1 VEILELIVDP
11 ADGLVDELPLV
22 RVRDAPHG
30 VPITLTVQ
38 TTDAAGHRWRSVT
51 ELREDGD
58 STAAWWSMEFSSND
72 QAPVAFVAPPDRL
85 DYELRAVAGETT
97 ATATATRRWAN
108 GPAPEVIDG
117 EGFRLTIFGPAGG
130 ASRPGALVVPGSTG
144 TATVLPRTAL
154 LAAHGYTAGVL
165 SYMGDPGLPSSLQE
179 IPLEAI
185 AAGYRAFASHRTV
198 LADRVIV
205 LAASVGTGGVFA
217 ALASFSELDPQ
228 GVVAIAPT
236 HVVWQS
242 LGDGG
247 GAPPKT
253 SSWTL
258 AGAALPWVA
267 IRGERLLPEIV
278 RHAVVKR
285 FRRHPVSTA
294 LHLRTAYAA
303 GLRDVDATRAATI
316 GVERIRC
323 PMLLLSGE
331 DDQMWPASEMA
342 AAVIARRERADDR
355 HLSFPKAG
363 HFLGPPFTPT
373 TVPWN
378 DSLVSGGTAAG
389 NARAQA
395 DGWQAILSFLED
407 RATSSVSRGSS
418 A

>member
-1 VEILELIVDP
+1 
-11 ADGLVDELPLV
+11 LVDELPLV
-22 RVRDAPHG
+22 QVRDAPRG
-30 VPITLTVQ
+30 VAITLTVE

-51 ELREDGD
+51 DLSEDRD
-58 STAAWWSMEFSSND
+58 SSVAWWSMEFVSSD

-85 DYELRAVAGETT
+85 DYELRAVAGDAT

-108 GPAPEVIDG
+108 GPASEVIDG
-117 EGFRLTIFGPAGG
+117 EGFRLTIFSPAARGP
-130 ASRPGALVVPGSTG
+130 RPGALVVPGSTG
-144 TATVLPRTAL
+144 TSAVVPRTAL

-185 AAGYRAFASHRTV
+185 AAGYRAFASHKAV
-198 LADRVIV
+198 LADRVVV
-205 LAASVGTGGVFA
+205 LAASVGTGGAFA
-217 ALASFSELDPQ
+217 ALAAFADLDPQ

-247 GAPPKT
+247 QPPKT

-258 AGAALPWVA
+258 AGAPLPWVA
-267 IRGERLLPEIV
+267 IRGERLLPEMV
-278 RHAVVKR
+278 RHAVLKR
-285 FRRHPVSTA
+285 FRRHPVPTA

-303 GLRDVDATRAATI
+303 GLRDADATRAAAI

-323 PMLLLSGE
+323 PLLLLSGE

-342 AAVIARRERADDR
+342 AAVISRRGRADDR
-355 HLSFPKAG
+355 HLSFAQAG

-378 DSLVSGGTAAG
+378 DSLVSGGSAAG

-395 DGWQAILSFLED
+395 DGWQAILSFLEA
-407 RATSSVSRGSS
+407 RASASGSY
-418 A
+418 